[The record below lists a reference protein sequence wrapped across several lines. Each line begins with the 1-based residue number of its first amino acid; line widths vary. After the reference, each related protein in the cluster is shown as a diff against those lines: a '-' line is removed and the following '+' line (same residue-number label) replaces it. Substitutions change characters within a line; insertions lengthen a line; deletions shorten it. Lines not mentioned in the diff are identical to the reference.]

1 MTSKSA
7 RYGKGFEYEI
17 RDILRESTGIESF
30 DRVPASGSMFGGK
43 NAARAA
49 TSRDDAVDIL
59 TADIICP
66 EGWRWVIECKNHE
79 DVPVHQL
86 YFGEEC
92 KTVDEFL
99 GQICDDA
106 QTSGKEPLLV
116 FKIRR
121 KPYSFK
127 KKFIDMLKKAKIVV
141 PKINS
146 ITTGILVAELA
157 ENCNEIKENNHIQ
170 YTRELEDGDFQVWRF
185 FDFEIWLKFVKI
197 RQFILTK

>member
-7 RYGKGFEYEI
+7 RYGKGFEYEV

-43 NAARAA
+43 NAVRAA
-49 TSRDDAVDIL
+49 TARDDAVDIL

-79 DVPVHQL
+79 DVPIHQL

-92 KTVDEFL
+92 KTIDEFL
-99 GQICDDA
+99 EQICDDA
-106 QTSGKEPLLV
+106 QTSGKEPLLI

-127 KKFIDMLKKAKIVV
+127 KKFVDILKGVGIDV

-157 ENCNEIKENNHIQ
+157 ENCHEIEHQNHIQ
-170 YTRELEDGDFQVWRF
+170 YTKVLEDETLQKWRF
-185 FDFEIWLKFVKI
+185 FDLEVWIKDVKI

>member
-106 QTSGKEPLLV
+106 QTSGKEPFLV